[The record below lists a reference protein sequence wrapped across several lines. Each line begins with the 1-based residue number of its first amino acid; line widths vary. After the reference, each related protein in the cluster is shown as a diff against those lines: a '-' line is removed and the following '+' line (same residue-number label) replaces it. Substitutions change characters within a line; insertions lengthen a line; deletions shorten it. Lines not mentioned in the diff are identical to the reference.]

1 MPLIFFIV
9 IAAALYAVGLVSMI
23 LRRNALYVIV
33 GVLLQSAAT
42 GLLFAAFSHFFSRP
56 QGAAMAII
64 VVALGSLHAAVGFS
78 AFTGLHK
85 QHSAPNLDDSRLL
98 KG

>member
-1 MPLIFFIV
+1 MPFILFAV
-9 IAAALYAVGLVSMI
+9 TAAGMYALGLVSML

-33 GVLLQSAAT
+33 GVLLQSAGT
-42 GLLFAAFSHFFSRP
+42 GLLFAAFGNFLARP
-56 QGAAMAII
+56 QGAAMTI
-64 VVALGSLHAAVGFS
+64 VLLALGSLHAAVGFA

-98 KG
+98 RG